1 MKSIWNFLGAGTVSA
16 LSSKSDTT
24 ELIEQ
29 IHNEFLT
36 AGDKLLAEANSILSN
51 LVINEE
57 EKIKQL
63 ESLGFAN
70 VKEVQ
75 DRKFQLE
82 IKRTQE
88 SKAQAII
95 SMQKLFPT
103 HKYITEEA
111 VKTICKKYNLVF
123 GTISQYT
130 GFVPKKNLDEISTF
144 YQLYPDYQYD
154 YWERYGYDRG
164 RSGSYPISKHSF
176 DIAVAKQAQ
185 LLSSD
190 KSSDYNWSV
199 NDRPSK
205 LFKSSKVLNIC
216 APLKDMNTQGHKLDG
231 HKLVKDIPDPVV
243 LLPVST
249 GGYIIITAWGDEAS
263 DPLVTNE
270 KLN

>member
-1 MKSIWNFLGAGTVSA
+1 MKKLLSFLGAGTVSA

-24 ELIEQ
+24 ELIDQ

-75 DRKFQLE
+75 ERKKQLE
-82 IKRTQE
+82 IKHTQE
-88 SKAQAII
+88 YKSKSII

-103 HKYITEEA
+103 HKYITDEA

-130 GFVPKKNLDEISTF
+130 GFVPKKNLDEINAF
-144 YQLYPDYQYD
+144 YQLYPDNQYD
-154 YWERYGYDRG
+154 YWERYDYDRG
-164 RSGSYPISKHSF
+164 MDRPFPISKYSF
-176 DIAVAKQAQ
+176 DRKVE
-185 LLSSD
+185 
-190 KSSDYNWSV
+190 DYNKF
-199 NDRPSK
+199 K
-205 LFKSSKVLNIC
+205 LATTTKEGEYNFPISATFTKLNVFKSPKVLNIC
-216 APLKDMNTQGHKLDG
+216 APLKDMNTQGHKLYG
-231 HKLVKDIPDPVV
+231 HKLVKDIPDPMV
-243 LLPVST
+243 LLPIST
-249 GGYIIITAWGDEAS
+249 GGYIIITA
-263 DPLVTNE
+263 
-270 KLN
+270 